1 MTDGQSSGPGSPGS
15 GSISSGDQA
24 NADQE
29 MGLGAK
35 AGEAVSKLAE
45 AVQQVGSQAKDTAT
59 SLASEAGEK
68 AKGLLQHQVEAGA
81 DFVGDVAQSVRVAAD
96 SLDQNAPQ
104 LAGLVRGVAQQV
116 QEFSETVRVQTV
128 EELFVTT
135 SDFVRRNPT
144 LVFSA
149 AAACGFM
156 LLRVIRVGPSDG
168 VRPEMRQGNLSS
180 VGGTQQAGG
189 IGGAG
194 FQGQPNGGQGQ
205 ARPF

>member
-81 DFVGDVAQSVRVAAD
+81 DFVGDVAQSVEWPRIV
-96 SLDQNAPQ
+96 STRMLRSW
-104 LAGLVRGVAQQV
+104 RGWCGEWLSRSRSFPRPC
-116 QEFSETVRVQTV
+116 EFKR
-128 EELFVTT
+128 
-135 SDFVRRNPT
+135 
-144 LVFSA
+144 
-149 AAACGFM
+149 
-156 LLRVIRVGPSDG
+156 
-168 VRPEMRQGNLSS
+168 
-180 VGGTQQAGG
+180 
-189 IGGAG
+189 
-194 FQGQPNGGQGQ
+194 
-205 ARPF
+205 